1 MLGVQERY
9 YDIVE
14 PDSYDN
20 VDWSEG
26 GVNRHEAETVRSRS
40 PEAKTSPWPVAS
52 FTLEIIRATW

>member
-26 GVNRHEAETVRSRS
+26 GVNRHEAETVRSQS
-40 PEAKTSPWPVAS
+40 PEAKTPPPPDSQ
-52 FTLEIIRATW
+52 LYR